1 MTPFSKILL
10 AGLGTCALAGSAIAA
25 ERATHVMN
33 VNLPDGTVAQVRYAG
48 DTPPRIALMPVER
61 AIPVALIESPFVG
74 FDQIF
79 ADMDRQAA
87 VMLQQ
92 AAALQAAAP
101 AGGKIDKAALKAMPS
116 GASYSFTAYSSSNG
130 GCTQSYQMTAYGTAE
145 PKVVSQSSGDCSKA
159 GQLQAAPKPAKAI
172 EAPKTVPHDAV

>member
-1 MTPFSKILL
+1 MRLMSKI
-10 AGLGTCALAGSAIAA
+10 ALAGAA
-25 ERATHVMN
+25 ACTLVGTAYAADREFHRMN
-33 VNLPDGTVAQVRYAG
+33 VALPDGSVAHVLYQG
-48 DTPPRIALMPVER
+48 DVAPKLEIVPVER
-61 AIPVALIESPFVG
+61 SIPVALVDSPFVG

-87 VMLQQ
+87 MMMQQ

-101 AGGKIDKAALKAMPS
+101 AGGKIDQAALKSLPP

-130 GCTQSYQMTAYGTAE
+130 GCTQSYQMTAYGNAE
-145 PKVVSQSSGDCSKA
+145 PKVVSQTSGDCSKA

-172 EAPKTVPHDAV
+172 EAPRTVPHDAV

>member
-33 VNLPDGTVAQVRYAG
+33 VALPDGSVAQVRYAG
-48 DTPPRIALMPVER
+48 DTPPKIALVPVER
-61 AIPVALIESPFVG
+61 AIPVALIDSPFVG

-101 AGGKIDKAALKAMPS
+101 TGGKIDQAALKAMPT
-116 GASYSFTAYSSSNG
+116 GASYSFTSYSSSNG

>member
-33 VNLPDGTVAQVRYAG
+33 VALPDGSVAQVRYAG
-48 DTPPRIALMPVER
+48 DTPPKIALVPVDR
-61 AIPVALIESPFVG
+61 TIPVALIESPFVG

-101 AGGKIDKAALKAMPS
+101 TGGKIDQAALKAMPT
-116 GASYSFTAYSSSNG
+116 GASYSFTSYSSSNG

>member
-10 AGLGTCALAGSAIAA
+10 AGLGTFALAGSAVAA
-25 ERATHVMN
+25 ERAMHVMN
-33 VNLPDGTVAQVRYAG
+33 VNLPDGSVAQVRYAG
-48 DTPPRIALMPVER
+48 DTPPKIALVPVER

-87 VMLQQ
+87 AMMQQ
-92 AAALQAAAP
+92 AAALQALAP
-101 AGGKIDKAALKAMPS
+101 TGGKIDQAALKAMPAGS
-116 GASYSFTAYSSSNG
+116 SYSFTSYSSSNG
-130 GCTQSYQMTAYGTAE
+130 GCTQSYQMTAYGNAE

-159 GQLQAAPKPAKAI
+159 GQLQAAPKPAKAV